1 MICSYKDIPS
11 LRKTLSG
18 KKIVFVSG
26 CFDIIHPGHIEFL
39 EKAASLG
46 DVLVVGVLADAYI
59 QTKKKRQAV
68 YSQKQRA
75 QIVQSLKPVTC
86 VVLTPYKKGAYP
98 SLAILQ
104 TLRPNIFFR
113 QEKEHAYLPLQDELN
128 KLGITLKALSMK
140 KVHSTTKTIQKVLRM
155 VL

>member
-1 MICSYKDIPS
+1 MICTYKDIPS
-11 LRKTLSG
+11 LRKKLSG
-18 KKIVFVSG
+18 KRIVFVSG

-46 DVLVVGVLADAYI
+46 DVLVVGVLADTYI
-59 QTKKKRQAV
+59 QSHKKRKAV

-75 QIVQSLKPVTC
+75 RVIEALKPVDH
-86 VVLTPYKKGAYP
+86 VILTPYRKEAYP
-98 SLAILQ
+98 SLNILQ
-104 TLRPNIFFR
+104 ILRPDIFFR
-113 QEKEHAYLPLQDELN
+113 QEKKHAYLPLEDELN

-140 KVHSTTKTIQKVLRM
+140 KVHSTTKTIKKVLRM